1 MIEYNG
7 LDNPE
12 CYSKED
18 EQRPVDKQV
27 EPVRI
32 AGSNVSCVYNFPEPL
47 NYQQLIYFLQSS
59 PPYFRNRI
67 KSVTFEL
74 AEW

>member
-12 CYSKED
+12 CYSKD
-18 EQRPVDKQV
+18 EQQPGRKYVD
-27 EPVRI
+27 PVRLV
-32 AGSNVSCVYNFPEPL
+32 GSNVLTVYHFPEPL
-47 NYQQLIYFLQSS
+47 TYQQVLYFLQSS